1 MKVAPFLLILTTGL
15 LTPEIMLTAIFL
27 WSCGA
32 LAKPT
37 VGIAQVTSDGTT
49 NTIVNPSGNNFNILN
64 GIEKSNNLFHSF
76 SNFSVPTGGSAK
88 FDLTNTPNITTI
100 FSRVTGGNI
109 SNIDGEISANGSAN
123 LFLINPAGIIFGK
136 DASLNIGG
144 SFVGTTAN
152 SIKFAD
158 GTEFSAVNPMATTL
172 LTMSVPIGLQ
182 MGRSSGDIQ
191 VEGVGN
197 STNITR
203 IGLSLLNIT
212 TPTTGLQVKSGNTLS
227 LVASNVTIDGG
238 LLIANSGKVELGAL
252 SNGQWLLGENN
263 QLATVSTTPTTEFGD
278 IQLRAGSLVNV
289 SGINAGFVQLNG
301 GNITLQDGS
310 VIAGQNF
317 GQQLGGNIQII
328 GSESLSII
336 GATSTIPSQITTQA
350 LGLGKGGDINLSAPQ
365 IMLQNGGI
373 VAANTFSA
381 ASSGTLSINAPLSV
395 QLTGTS
401 PFDPSALSA
410 LTTTTFSQGNAGSL
424 TLSTGTLTVR
434 GGAQITS
441 TTLGFGNAGQVSV
454 NATELIDLAG
464 TSLVSNS
471 AIVSTSFGAG
481 DGGTTIIN
489 TPKLRLDNG
498 GAIITT
504 AFSSGN
510 AGKIIINAEDAIEM
524 ANSQQLDLNTAN
536 SNFVNTQI
544 TSSVT
549 AAPAILQLILGLPE
563 KATGNAGS
571 VSINTSTLNMD
582 KGAVISVEN
591 RQTGEG
597 GQLEITA
604 DFVTLKNSSRI
615 SALTTSGNGG
625 DINLDIQKALLLSQ
639 SSQISTTAGGLGNGG
654 NITISS
660 PIILGLE
667 NSDIIA
673 NAAQGRGGNIQIS
686 TQGIIA
692 LEYRNTLTP
701 RADLTND
708 ITASS
713 QFGLSGTVDINN
725 FGVDPSSGLVELPEN
740 VTDSS
745 KQIATGCFDNTG
757 SSFVATGRGG
767 LPQNPNQQ
775 TRRNVYDSLHLST
788 WSDIRDISAYRGN
801 SASAQ
806 IPQSAKSLISATSW
820 HRNTIGKIELIAD
833 KSPIQVQQSLTCAAV
848 PKS

>member
-740 VTDSS
+740 VTDPSQ
-745 KQIATGCFDNTG
+745 QIATGCSDNSG

-775 TRRNVYDSLHLST
+775 TRRDVYDRLHLST